1 LTMFCNPLQV
11 LSGERTLDTFRAD
24 LARFTAQQS
33 DIVALPETRDV
44 GILRV
49 SSAQLKASLLPGP
62 VQCLQKISSLLP
74 QLAAQKYQEFIADVH
89 DSTARLTTNPSTVEE
104 FVEHVSFL
112 QVRVFGF
119 CIGLSYEFSFCAG
132 TTYCHRSILWRRQ
145 IPEVRET
152 FYEGFARCFS
162 IHSTGIYFANQQQQL
177 FIL

>member
-1 LTMFCNPLQV
+1 MFYNPLQV

-24 LARFTAQQS
+24 LARFTTQQA
-33 DIVALPETRDV
+33 DIVALPKTRDV

-89 DSTARLTTNPSTVEE
+89 DATARLTTNPSTVEE

-112 QVRVFGF
+112 QVRVSELGYD
-119 CIGLSYEFSFCAG
+119 IFSEQTRAC
-132 TTYCHRSILWRRQ
+132 YWRILWSTSESWRD
-145 IPEVRET
+145 
-152 FYEGFARCFS
+152 ARF
-162 IHSTGIYFANQQQQL
+162 G
-177 FIL
+177 